1 MFLYRFLIYFLGDFS
16 INLRSKLKMFD
27 KTLTY
32 VKAMWCFNCFG
43 FLKRRNTQKVK
54 PAIYNS
60 NLSQELLLDDDDDD
74 FDDEESFCNDEVTST
89 TSGDDSEE
97 QSRPKRSEDI
107 LVFRVEN
114 GMICRQFP
122 VKETDKV
129 FRTEVIVTKVIP
141 IYIFLCFFIDDVVCY
156 MSFLSE
162 WLFL

>member
-1 MFLYRFLIYFLGDFS
+1 MFS
-16 INLRSKLKMFD
+16 

-43 FLKRRNTQKVK
+43 FFKGRNPQKDK
-54 PAIYNS
+54 PAAIYNS
-60 NLSQELLLDDDDDD
+60 NLSRELLLDDDDD
-74 FDDEESFCNDEVTST
+74 FDDERSFCNDEVTST

-97 QSRPKRSEDI
+97 QNRPKRSEDI

-129 FRTEVIVTKVIP
+129 FRTEVIGWDEELFLY
-141 IYIFLCFFIDDVVCY
+141 IYLSIFLFFLIDKVVCY
-156 MSFLSE
+156 VYFLI
-162 WLFL
+162 